1 MRVDLRSEEATFRGI
16 KRAREGR
23 RERKGEREEKA
34 GLVVPGCSR
43 RSVVVGS
50 CRGEPRLGK
59 KILERERECEIIL
72 ERPLVKSPFG
82 TLINFFFQKSQNP
95 NCPSLNK

>member
-23 RERKGEREEKA
+23 RERKREREEKA

-50 CRGEPRLGK
+50 CRGNRGLGRRYERGRENVRLFWKG
-59 KILERERECEIIL
+59 
-72 ERPLVKSPFG
+72 PLSSPHSG
-82 TLINFFFQKSQNP
+82 L
-95 NCPSLNK
+95 